1 MGLNQKE
8 IHMEQK
14 SKYEIEIENF
24 RKIFDDKKNMCIAIY
39 GIGRRTATLLPGIT
53 DYNITGL
60 LDRDKNNVGK
70 ELCDIKV
77 IPIDNIEEK
86 ADLIIINSD
95 PSNYEIIFK
104 RISGKVTI
112 PVYYADGR
120 LACLSDKD
128 KSYEQNEYWKSSYEE
143 LKDKIDQA
151 DIVSFDIFDTLIMRK
166 IFSPED
172 VFRLLGEKIKAE
184 LKLDCNIT
192 GIRAQVAAKC
202 GPFATINEIYEKI
215 KKQIDLTD
223 KNISDIMQLEKKT
236 DMDLCIAR
244 KDIAELY
251 EYCIESGKEVYLIS
265 DMYYTLQDI
274 KRLLDKCGLSVID
287 DRHIW
292 ISCEKKKD
300 KISGSLW
307 KEYSSVV
314 GKNAKCIHIGDNKI
328 GDIENS
334 KKYGINSYYVMSGK
348 DMLMNSSLS
357 ELAANVNTVS
367 DSICLGLV
375 IAKLFNSPFALCS
388 TNGKVSYDDSEIYGY
403 CVYGPLLEKFL
414 IWLYYNS
421 RKDGIDKLLFFARD
435 GYFLEKDY
443 KIVSELL
450 NDGYKQDWCYL
461 PISRRLIYMAT
472 MKSEDDLKRVVAF
485 PYVGTFADYM
495 KSRFEITVTDATAE
509 YNDRQINAVGDS
521 QNILNWIQ
529 PYKDKIMEQAK
540 RERENYLDYLK
551 SDGDMQA
558 GLSYGT
564 VDVGYYG
571 TNQYYL
577 QRLTG
582 IKTKGYCF
590 YSCLSNKN
598 EYVKYISMKGCFQYD
613 KDYDAD
619 ESLIRKKAIYVE
631 TFITAPNGMAKY
643 IDEENNVVCENNK
656 KSQQY
661 FSIKETVNNGVV
673 KFILDYL
680 KYVEKNSLCNNCTRS
695 MKNRKISI
703 EDMIFDVSLK
713 GKTNISEDI
722 CLGFWWDNDY
732 VGKRELKIEI

>member
-1 MGLNQKE
+1 
-8 IHMEQK
+8 MEQK

-24 RKIFDDKKNMCIAIY
+24 RKIFDDKKNMRIAIY

-95 PSNYEIIFK
+95 PFNYEIIFK

-172 VFRLLGEKIKAE
+172 VFRLLGEKIKGE
-184 LKLDCNIT
+184 LKSDCNIAD
-192 GIRAQVAAKC
+192 IRAQVAAKC

-223 KNISDIMQLEKKT
+223 KNMSDIMQLEKKT